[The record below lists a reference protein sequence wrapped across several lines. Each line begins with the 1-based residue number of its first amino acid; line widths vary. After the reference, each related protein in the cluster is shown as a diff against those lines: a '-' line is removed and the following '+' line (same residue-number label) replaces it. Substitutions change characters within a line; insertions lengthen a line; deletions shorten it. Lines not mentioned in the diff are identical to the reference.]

1 MAGTGVDAEA
11 APEGGAPTASPGGA
25 PPDTLS
31 NGTRFRPA
39 DDEPD
44 APAEKLAAQVAQR
57 IEAEIIRRGWP
68 IGEVLGSEQDLRE
81 RHGVSRSVLREAVRL
96 VEHHQVARMRRG
108 PNGGLFVC
116 APDAVP
122 ATRAL
127 VIYLEYIGLSV
138 EDLMQARLLLEPLAA
153 SLAAER
159 IGEEGIDQLRRLLSD
174 EVERRDEPGI
184 FSQDVL
190 HVLLGE
196 LSGNPALHLFVDV
209 LTRLTTRYAHTTRR
223 ISKDE
228 AAQGKSDSRHK
239 HVEITDAVV
248 AGDSGRADAA
258 MSRHLAEV
266 TDWLVTH
273 RSKRTSR
280 GGAGASQI
288 TENPG
293 AKLAEVI
300 AARIHDEIARR
311 GWPMGHVLGSE
322 ADLLARHGISRAVLR
337 EAVRLL
343 EYHSVARMRRGPG
356 GGLVV
361 TEPEP
366 SASIDTM
373 ALYLDFRGVSPED
386 LRVVRDAIELGTLAQ
401 VMAKREDPQVEHR
414 LEAAIA
420 RTGEPTA
427 PGRTGADHFHT
438 ELADLSGNPVLG
450 LFLRILTELWSRHTA
465 NTPSPAPGPDAAAAV
480 VDIHRRILQAL
491 LDGDEGVARHRMRRH
506 LEALTAWYH

>member
-1 MAGTGVDAEA
+1 MGGAGVDE
-11 APEGGAPTASPGGA
+11 
-25 PPDTLS
+25 
-31 NGTRFRPA
+31 
-39 DDEPD
+39 
-44 APAEKLAAQVAQR
+44 APAEVDGTAARASSGPADKLAAQVARR
-57 IEAEIIRRGWP
+57 IEADIIRRGWP
-68 IGEVLGSEQDLRE
+68 VGEVLGSEQDLRE
-81 RHGVSRSVLREAVRL
+81 RYDVSRAVLREAVRL
-96 VEHHQVARMRRG
+96 AEHHQVARMRRG

-116 APDAVP
+116 APDAGP

-138 EDLMQARLLLEPLAA
+138 EDLMEARALLEPLAA
-153 SLAAER
+153 AEAAAG
-159 IGEEGIDQLRRLLSD
+159 IGEEGIERLRSLLAE
-174 EVERRDEPGI
+174 EVERKDEQGI

-228 AAQGKSDSRHK
+228 VARGKSGSRDR
-239 HVEITDAVV
+239 HVAIVDAVV
-248 AGDSGRADAA
+248 AGDAA
-258 MSRHLAEV
+258 AASAEMGEHLTEV
-266 TDWLVTH
+266 TEWLLAH
-273 RSKRTSR
+273 RSKRAPR
-280 GGAGASQI
+280 PGAGVAEI
-288 TENPG
+288 GAGDG
-293 AKLAEVI
+293 AKLAEVT

-322 ADLLARHGISRAVLR
+322 ADLLARHGVSRAVLR

-366 SASIDTM
+366 DASIDTM
-373 ALYLDFRGVSPED
+373 ALYLDYRGVTPKD
-386 LRVVRDAIELGTLAQ
+386 LQVVRDAIEMGTLRQ
-401 VMAKREDPQVEHR
+401 VLERREDPEVGSR

-420 RTGEPTA
+420 RTEEPTA
-427 PGRTGADHFHT
+427 EGRTGADRFHT
-438 ELADLSGNPVLG
+438 ELAALSGNPVLG
-450 LFLRILTELWSRHTA
+450 LFLEILTELWNRHTA
-465 NTPSPAPGPDAAAAV
+465 NTPSPTPGPDAV
-480 VDIHRRILQAL
+480 TTVQHVHGRILQAL
-491 LDGDEGVARHRMRRH
+491 LDGDEAVARHRMRRH

>member
-1 MAGTGVDAEA
+1 MAGPGVDAVQAELEA
-11 APEGGAPTASPGGA
+11 DEVRDPDSPG
-25 PPDTLS
+25 
-31 NGTRFRPA
+31 R
-39 DDEPD
+39 
-44 APAEKLAAQVAQR
+44 KLASQVAHR
-57 IEAEIIRRGWP
+57 IENDIIRLGWP
-68 IGEVLGSEQDLRE
+68 IGAVLGSEQELRE
-81 RHGVSRSVLREAVRL
+81 RYGVSRSVLREAVRL

-127 VIYLEYIGLSV
+127 VIFFEYIGTSV

-153 SLAAER
+153 SLTAER
-159 IGEEGIDQLRRLLSD
+159 ITEEGIERLRHTLAD
-174 EVERRDEPGI
+174 EVERQDEPGVYA
-184 FSQDVL
+184 QDIL

-196 LSGNPALHLFVDV
+196 LSGNPALELFIDV

-223 ISKDE
+223 IPKDE
-228 AAQGKSDSRHK
+228 VARGKAGSRDW
-239 HVEITDAVV
+239 HVTIADAVV
-248 AGDSGRADAA
+248 AGDAGQAGSTTAA
-258 MSRHLAEV
+258 HLEEV
-266 TDWLVTH
+266 TAWLLAH
-273 RSKRTSR
+273 RTKRGSKPGTSAAR
-280 GGAGASQI
+280 LIEGP
-288 TENPG
+288 E

-311 GWPMGHVLGSE
+311 GWPVGHVLGSE
-322 ADLLARHGISRAVLR
+322 ADLLARNGISRAVLR

-366 SASIDTM
+366 GASIDTM
-373 ALYLDFRGVSPED
+373 ALYLDYRGVTSED
-386 LRVVRDAIELGTLAQ
+386 LRVVRDAIELGTLRQ
-401 VMAKREDPQVEHR
+401 VLAHREDPEVATR

-420 RTGEPTA
+420 RTDEPRA
-427 PGRTGADHFHT
+427 QGRTGADHFHT

-450 LFLRILTELWSRHTA
+450 LFLRILTELWSRHTSGSA
-465 NTPSPAPGPDAAAAV
+465 ASPEPGPDAAAEV
-480 VDIHRRILQAL
+480 VTIHQRILQAL
-491 LDGDEGVARHRMRRH
+491 LAGDESVARHRMRRH